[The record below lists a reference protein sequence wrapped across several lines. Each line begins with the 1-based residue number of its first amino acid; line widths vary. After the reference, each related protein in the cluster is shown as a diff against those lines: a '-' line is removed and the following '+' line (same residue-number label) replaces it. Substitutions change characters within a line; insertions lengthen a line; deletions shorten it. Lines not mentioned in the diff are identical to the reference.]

1 MRKKEE
7 VQLLKDIYLISIINQ
22 KNILIIYYLII
33 NKIRIQYIRV

>member
-22 KNILIIYYLII
+22 KNILIVYYLII
-33 NKIRIQYIRV
+33 NKIRIQYLRV